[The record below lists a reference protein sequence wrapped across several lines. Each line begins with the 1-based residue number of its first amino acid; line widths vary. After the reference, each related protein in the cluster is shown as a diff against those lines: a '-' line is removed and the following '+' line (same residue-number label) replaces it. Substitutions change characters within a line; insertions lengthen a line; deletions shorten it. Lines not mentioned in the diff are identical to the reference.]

1 MVKRVGRTG
10 KGLARITD
18 DFKKVLSDALE
29 VAVADIVQD
38 LQQDIR
44 DRQNRVPLRHQAGWC
59 KVLHQGARRD

>member
-38 LQQDIR
+38 LQQDGPYWSGFFSE
-44 DRQNRVPLRHQAGWC
+44 V
-59 KVLHQGARRD
+59 